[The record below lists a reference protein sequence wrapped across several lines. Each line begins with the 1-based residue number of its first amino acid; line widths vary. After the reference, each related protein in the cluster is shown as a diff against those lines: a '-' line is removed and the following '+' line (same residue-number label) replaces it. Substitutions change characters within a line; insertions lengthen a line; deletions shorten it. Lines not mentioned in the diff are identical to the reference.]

1 MQKRIDLNIRW
12 PWLLGLVLG
21 SGALWL
27 ALIQPL
33 GEVEKWG
40 LAASWTARVGFP
52 LLIAAYIARPLTQL
66 WKHDL
71 ARALLKR
78 RKYFGLGFA
87 TSHTVHLY
95 ALFTAL
101 DVAGQEMN
109 IVTILGG
116 GGAYAIMYVM
126 AFTSNQRSMKALG
139 KWWKRIHLVGIH
151 WLWFIFAQSYF
162 GRLFDPE
169 RQIVGVIGFAIA
181 MGAALIRFLAW
192 QKTRRKRR
200 IAQPA

>member
-1 MQKRIDLNIRW
+1 MQKGITMSLRW
-12 PWLLGLVLG
+12 PWLLGLLLG
-21 SGALWL
+21 SAALAL
-27 ALIQPL
+27 GLIQPL

-71 ARALLKR
+71 PKALLKR
-78 RKYFGLGFA
+78 RKWFGLGFA
-87 TSHTVHLY
+87 TSHTIHLY

-101 DVAGQEMN
+101 AVAGQGMDLL
-109 IVTILGG
+109 TILGG

-126 AFTSNQRSMKALG
+126 AFTSNQRSMQALG

-151 WLWFIFAQSYF
+151 WLWFIYAQSYF

-169 RQIVGVIGFAIA
+169 RQLVGAIGFSIA
-181 MGAALIRFLAW
+181 MAAALIRFLAW
-192 QKTRRKRR
+192 QEIRQRKR
-200 IAQPA
+200 AKQPA